1 MKYRYSAHKESM
13 YVVCLVSK
21 VKGILV
27 DKSNV
32 SIFFEFTELFVLSLL
47 FRPRKFQQTSFT
59 VARGWR
65 KLEFTCM
72 IPGHAFDMKG
82 SGNNFYYR

>member
-1 MKYRYSAHKESM
+1 M

-21 VKGILV
+21 VKGFWV

-47 FRPRKFQQTSFT
+47 FRPRKCDQKSFT
-59 VARGWR
+59 VDRRWR
-65 KLEFTCM
+65 KLEFT
-72 IPGHAFDMKG
+72 
-82 SGNNFYYR
+82 

>member
-1 MKYRYSAHKESM
+1 M
-13 YVVCLVSK
+13 YVACLVKK
-21 VKGILV
+21 VKGFWV

-47 FRPRKFQQTSFT
+47 FRPRKFHQTSFT
-59 VARGWR
+59 WQA
-65 KLEFTCM
+65 LEKTGIYM
-72 IPGHAFDMKG
+72 IPGHVFDMKG